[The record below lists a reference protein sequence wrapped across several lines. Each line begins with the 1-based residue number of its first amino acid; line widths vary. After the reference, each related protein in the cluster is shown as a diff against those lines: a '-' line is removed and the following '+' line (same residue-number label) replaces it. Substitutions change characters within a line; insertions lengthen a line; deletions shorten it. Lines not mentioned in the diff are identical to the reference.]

1 MFLGQ
6 EILAAFLVPS
16 HGVQSHAW
24 FETCITLISFRTPS
38 PDPSLPFLPPSIS
51 FSRTQTQSA
60 GSPLSLALDQV
71 APCIWNFIIIHPHPP
86 GLSLNVWCL
95 LLSSTFQSDRFDQLA
110 FLHPLNTC
118 LWPCITLLHW
128 VQKPPPPSLT
138 LRAGVFP
145 YSSPCLGLSTVPA
158 REKGLINICGRNVWK
173 SGTVFGTV

>member
-24 FETCITLISFRTPS
+24 FEPCITFISFLTPS

-110 FLHPLNTC
+110 FLYPLNTR

-128 VQKPPPPSLT
+128 VQKPPPLPWPWGQGCFLT
-138 LRAGVFP
+138 HPRVWTWAR
-145 YSSPCLGLSTVPA
+145 CLPQRRG
-158 REKGLINICGRNVWK
+158 
-173 SGTVFGTV
+173 